1 MKLFNGSRIVVPILF
16 GVIIG
21 AYLVV
26 FALQNTSPLTL
37 TLLSWHFSMPA
48 ALMLSASLAL
58 GAIVSIVSLVPTF
71 IRNDRYIKK
80 LEGEKEAAEHELSK
94 YHITIPIMPPAID
107 AGALIMAERPREPI
121 HLPR

>member
-16 GVIIG
+16 GIIIG
-21 AYLVV
+21 AYVVV
-26 FALQNTSPLTL
+26 FALQNTVPLTL

-48 ALMLSASLAL
+48 ALMLSAALAL
-58 GAIVSIVSLVPTF
+58 GAIVSIISLIPTF
-71 IRNDRYIKK
+71 IRNDRYTKQ
-80 LEGEKEAAEHELSK
+80 LEEAKEAAESELSK
-94 YHITIPIMPPAID
+94 YRITIPIAPPAID

>member
-16 GVIIG
+16 GIIIG

-26 FALQNTSPLTL
+26 FALQNTVPLTV
-37 TLLSWHFSMPA
+37 TLLSWHASAPT
-48 ALMLSASLAL
+48 ALILITALAL
-58 GAIVSIVSLVPTF
+58 GATMSLLALVPTF

-80 LEGEKEAAEHELSK
+80 LEAAKEAAEHELSK
-94 YHITIPIMPPAID
+94 YRITIPIAPPAID

-121 HLPR
+121 RLPR

>member
-16 GVIIG
+16 GIIVG

-26 FALQNTSPLTL
+26 FALQNTVPLTL

-48 ALMLSASLAL
+48 ALMLSAALAL
-58 GAIVSIVSLVPTF
+58 GAIVSIVSLIPIF

-80 LEGEKEAAEHELSK
+80 LEEEKGAAEHELSK
-94 YHITIPIMPPAID
+94 YRITIPIAPPAID